1 MPPPPKDPVTEA
13 ASQASTVAI
22 EAATFVLKVVEGPD
36 AGKSWT
42 IDGREPSRVA
52 VGKSTA
58 CELQL
63 LDPRASRR
71 HAAIESSGGK
81 LRLTDLGSTNGTF
94 VNGVEIAEALLRG
107 GEEVLV
113 GSTRISVTLAA
124 ARAEL
129 RVPRAFG
136 FGSIVGASAAMRRLY
151 PLCGRLA
158 ASDVPVLIG
167 GETGTGKE
175 VLAESIHQQ
184 GSRSDKPFVVLDCTA
199 VAGNLLESALFG
211 HEKGAFT
218 GAVDRRLGVFELA
231 HEGTLFIDEIGDLD
245 AALQPKLLRAIERGE
260 VQRVGGDKWIQ
271 VDVRIL
277 AATRRDLEHEVQEG
291 RFRDDLFYRL
301 AVTRIELPPL
311 RHREGDVA
319 VLATHF
325 WERLGGTPPL
335 PAELARRIEG
345 YAWPGNVRELQNAV
359 ARHLA
364 IGDLAYESPD
374 AGDAPDAAGP
384 RGRAAVPAEDSV
396 ERILALGLPYPRAKE
411 RMVEEMTRRYV
422 ERLLEMHSGNITRA
436 AAESGVG
443 LRYFHALRAK
453 GRRK

>member
-1 MPPPPKDPVTEA
+1 MTPPPDDPVTEA
-13 ASQASTVAI
+13 ANQASTVAI
-22 EAATFVLKVVEGPD
+22 EASTFTLRVVEGPD
-36 AGKSWT
+36 EGKSWT

-52 VGKSTA
+52 IGKSSA
-58 CELQL
+58 CELEL
-63 LDPRASRR
+63 SDPRASRR
-71 HAAIESSGGK
+71 HVAIESSGTK
-81 LRLTDLGSTNGTF
+81 LRLTDLGSTNGTY
-94 VNGVEIAEALLRG
+94 VNDVEVAEALLHG
-107 GEEVLV
+107 GEELRI
-113 GSTRISVTLAA
+113 GSTRIAVALAA

-136 FGSIVGASAAMRRLY
+136 FGSVVGSSSAMRRLY
-151 PLCGRLA
+151 PLCSRLA
-158 ASDVPVLIG
+158 ASSVPVLIG

-184 GSRSDKPFVVLDCTA
+184 GNRAEKPFIVFDCTA
-199 VAGNLLESALFG
+199 VASNLLEAALFG

-218 GAVDRRLGVFELA
+218 GAVDRRRGVFELA
-231 HEGTLFIDEIGDLD
+231 HEGTLFIDEIGDLEP
-245 AALQPKLLRAIERGE
+245 ALQPKLLRAIERGE
-260 VQRVGGDKWIQ
+260 VQRVGGDKWIE

-277 AATRRDLEHEVQEG
+277 AATRRDLEREVQSG

-319 VLATHF
+319 VLAAYF
-325 WERLGGTPPL
+325 WEHLGGTPPV
-335 PAELARRIEG
+335 PDELARRFEG
-345 YAWPGNVRELQNAV
+345 YTWPGNVRELQNAV

-364 IGDLAYESPD
+364 IGDLAYE
-374 AGDAPDAAGP
+374 APEPTEAQ
-384 RGRAAVPAEDSV
+384 GRAAAPADDSV

-411 RMVEEMTRRYV
+411 RIVEDLTRRYV
-422 ERLLEMHSGNITRA
+422 ERLLDLHGGNITRA

-443 LRYFHALRAK
+443 LRYFHALRAR